1 MFARTVKS
9 VIAAILRGLCGSGSS
24 MVGLPLF
31 LLGGVNG
38 YVVFATRNSA
48 LVERYHK
55 IEPFHIVIYTSHAV
69 FSP

>member
-1 MFARTVKS
+1 
-9 VIAAILRGLCGSGSS
+9 

-31 LLGGVNG
+31 FVGGVNG
-38 YVVFATRNSA
+38 YVLFATRNSA

-69 FSP
+69 VFP